1 LWTLVGMGG
10 SSFLIGLLPTY
21 QQVGILAPILLVIL
35 RLIQGISLGGEWG
48 GAVLLATE
56 SAPKGRRGLYGS
68 IPQLGVPLGLVA
80 GSFSLT
86 LIAYLTTE
94 AQFLA
99 WGWRIPF
106 LFSAVLIVL
115 ALWIRS
121 SIQETAAF
129 QEQKDSG
136 DIANLPIAETFKYHR
151 KSLFHVIGLKLGDG
165 FFNVF
170 LMSFILVYATNYL
183 GYSNENALTALTIG
197 CATMVIT
204 IPLIGFISDF
214 IDRKIIYISG
224 LVLLFA
230 MAIPYFIMIEQ
241 GVTWLYFMQAA
252 MLGVV
257 WASVFATQGTLF
269 SELFPAKVRYTGL
282 SFGYQ
287 MAAAIVG
294 FGPMLWTTMIGSTGP
309 SPWVFGGFM
318 MGGLALSL
326 ILSMFIPNI
335 KKGTHYDEIEA
346 ARHDAN
352 VEENI
357 EVVSQEKSLQV

>member
-1 LWTLVGMGG
+1 MAWL
-10 SSFLIGLLPTY
+10 
-21 QQVGILAPILLVIL
+21 QV
-35 RLIQGISLGGEWG
+35 
-48 GAVLLATE
+48 
-56 SAPKGRRGLYGS
+56 
-68 IPQLGVPLGLVA
+68 
-80 GSFSLT
+80 SFSLT
-86 LIAYLTTE
+86 LIAYLTTD

-151 KSLFHVIGLKLGDG
+151 KSLFHVIGLKFGDG
-165 FFNVF
+165 YFNVF

-224 LVLLFA
+224 LILLFVL
-230 MAIPYFIMIEQ
+230 AIPYFIMIEQ
-241 GVTWLYFMQAA
+241 GVTWLYYSQAA
-252 MLGVV
+252 LLGCYL
-257 WASVFATQGTLF
+257 GI
-269 SELFPAKVRYTGL
+269 
-282 SFGYQ
+282 SFCNTRD
-287 MAAAIVG
+287 I
-294 FGPMLWTTMIGSTGP
+294 
-309 SPWVFGGFM
+309 
-318 MGGLALSL
+318 
-326 ILSMFIPNI
+326 IL
-335 KKGTHYDEIEA
+335 
-346 ARHDAN
+346 
-352 VEENI
+352 
-357 EVVSQEKSLQV
+357 